1 MKKLYPEADLS
12 YDLTG
17 IFSVEYVGTLQGEET
32 EEIESYIN
40 DDNYDA
46 LACYV
51 SELSGCMRCGDS
63 ASFEN
68 ARGCL
73 RGDWLRFRFRFG
85 DFLIFK
91 QLGLSLYSVYLVNT

>member
-1 MKKLYPEADLS
+1 MQKLYPEADLS

-17 IFSVEYVGTLQGEET
+17 IFSVEHVGTLQDEGAED
-32 EEIESYIN
+32 IESYIN
-40 DDNYDA
+40 NDNYDA

-51 SELSGCMRCGDS
+51 SELSGCLEHDNPVT
-63 ASFEN
+63 FEN